1 MQLLSNFYA
10 VLEKLFLA
18 VVINRPRLTLIV
30 LGILTVLAGF
40 AMQNMKLDASADSLT
55 LEHDTS
61 IDYFREISKRY
72 QSGDFLVLTYTPK
85 AEMFSDES
93 INTLKQLRD
102 ELANVDGVAS
112 VSSMIDVPLL
122 YSPMRSLAEQKE
134 STRTLLTP
142 GVDRAQVKQEFLTSP
157 IYRDTLLSHDGK
169 TSAILLNLKLN
180 DQYIEMARHRDALRV
195 KRDSQEGL
203 TPAEAAELEKVSA
216 DFLAYRTAAAVR
228 DGQRV
233 EIVRAIVAKY
243 QDKAQIFLGGVS
255 MITTDM
261 ITYIKSDLVI
271 FGGALIIFIIAV
283 LAFLFRQWRF
293 VILPLTA
300 CLMSVIYMLGWLS
313 WIDWRMTVISS
324 NFVALLLILVFA
336 FTIYLV
342 VRYREIHAQSPG
354 LEQSELVMAAVRAM
368 VVPCFYSALTAIVAF
383 MSLVDS
389 GIRPVIDFGWM
400 MTIGL
405 VVGFFLTFLV
415 VPAGLMVL
423 PKGEPKIGGDGSLSI
438 AGRFSRLT
446 ENHGRGIIVVAFLLI
461 AVSVYGIRH
470 LEVENRFVDY
480 FKSDSEIHKG
490 LSVIDRELGGTVTLD
505 IILDMEKDDAQP
517 AISDAATD
525 DGAAVEI
532 DGEALSDDAF
542 DEPVAEAAS
551 DEAPAEDDPFAEY
564 EDESFDESGK
574 TASHP
579 QNYWFSVAG
588 LDQVKQVHDYLESL
602 PEVGKVQSLAT
613 VYQLAHDI
621 NKGKLNDFELNV
633 LRNMLSADI
642 SNFLIKPYLSDEKQQ
657 TRITLR
663 VIETTPDLKRA
674 ELVERIRKH
683 ITTDLGLKSDQVHF
697 TGMLVL
703 YNNMLQSLFDSQIST
718 IGLVFFS
725 IMVMMLILFR
735 SLSIAFTAILPNILA
750 AGVVLGAMG
759 LVGIPLD
766 MMTTTIAAIVVGVG
780 VDQSIQYIYR
790 YRAEFAVDRNYI
802 AAMHRSHIS
811 IGSAMY
817 YTSVT
822 IVVGFSILVL
832 SQFIPTIY
840 FGVLTA
846 FAMFM
851 AIVGS
856 LTLLP
861 KLILIMKPF
870 GPENP

>member
-1 MQLLSNFYA
+1 MQLFSKFYT
-10 VLEKLFLA
+10 VLEHLFRA
-18 VVINRPRLTLIV
+18 TVINRPRLTLLV
-30 LGILTVLAGF
+30 LGFFAVLAGL
-40 AMQNMKLDASADSLT
+40 AMQHMKLDASADSLT

-61 IDYFREISKRY
+61 IDYYREISQRY
-72 QSGDFLVLTYTPK
+72 QNGDFLVLTYTPK
-85 AEMFSDES
+85 VEMFSDES
-93 INTLKQLRD
+93 IDLLKKLRD
-102 ELANVDGVAS
+102 ELATVEGVAS
-112 VSSMIDVPLL
+112 VYSMIDVPLL
-122 YSPMRSLAEQKE
+122 YSPMRTLAEQKE

-142 GVDRAQVKQEFLTSP
+142 DVDRAQAKQEFLTSP

-169 TSAILLNLKLN
+169 TSAILLNLKVN
-180 DQYIEMARHRDALRV
+180 ETYIEMARHRDALRM
-195 KRDSQEGL
+195 KRDSKEGL
-203 TPAEAAELEKVSA
+203 TPAEIKELEKVSA
-216 DFLAYRTAAAVR
+216 EFLDYRTAAAVK
-228 DGQRV
+228 DAQRV
-233 EIVRAIVAKY
+233 ETVRAIVAKY

-261 ITYIKSDLVI
+261 ISYIKSDLVI
-271 FGGALIIFIIAV
+271 FGAALIIFIIAV

-293 VILPLTA
+293 VVLPLAA
-300 CLMSVIYMLGWLS
+300 CLMSVVYMLGWLS

-342 VRYREIHAQSPG
+342 VRYREIHAQSPE
-354 LEQSELVMAAVRAM
+354 LDQSELVMAAVRAM

-405 VVGFFLTFLV
+405 MVGFVLTFLV

-423 PKGEPKIGGDGSLSI
+423 PKGEPKISAEGSLSI

-446 ENHGRGIIVVAFLLI
+446 ENHGNKIIVVSLLLI
-461 AVSVYGIRH
+461 AVSVYGVRH

-505 IILDMEKDDAQP
+505 IVLDVEKEDVP
-517 AISDAATD
+517 VNAAAD
-525 DGAAVEI
+525 NSAVEI
-532 DGEALSDDAF
+532 DGDALSDDAF
-542 DEPVAEAAS
+542 DEPVADTPAKEAA
-551 DEAPAEDDPFAEY
+551 AEDDPFAEY
-564 EDESFDESGK
+564 GDESFDEPTK
-574 TASHP
+574 TGHTY
-579 QNYWFSVAG
+579 NYWFSVAG
-588 LDQVKQVHDYLESL
+588 LDQVKQVHEYLESL

-633 LRNMLSADI
+633 MRNMLSTDV
-642 SNFLIKPYLSDEKQQ
+642 SNFLIKPYISDEKQQ
-657 TRITLR
+657 TRISLR
-663 VIETTPDLKRA
+663 VIETTPGLKRA
-674 ELVERIRKH
+674 ELVERIHQH
-683 ITTDLGLKSDQVHF
+683 IINDIGLKPEQVHF
-697 TGMLVL
+697 TGMLIL

-735 SLSIAFTAILPNILA
+735 SISIALTAILPNILA
-750 AGVVLGAMG
+750 AGMVLGAMG

-851 AIVGS
+851 AIIGS

-870 GPENP
+870 GPEALAE